1 MRMTFPAYD
10 LPRAVLL
17 VLLGALAGCGQP
29 APPAPP
35 APPKPSGTIDGLY
48 RGTSTRF
55 RAEAKSCP
63 HPGLVR
69 FQVVDHTFNYRLNGP
84 ITVVASID
92 PDGTVTGE
100 AGGFTLRGD
109 WDGQKIEGDVVS
121 IICALHF
128 RAVKPN

>member
-1 MRMTFPAYD
+1 MIPTRVFLCA
-10 LPRAVLL
+10 
-17 VLLGALAGCGQP
+17 LLGALAACGPSAPSQP
-29 APPAPP
+29 AKPR
-35 APPKPSGTIDGLY
+35 PSGTIDGMY

-55 RAEAKSCP
+55 MSEDRSCP

-69 FQVVDHTFNYRLNGP
+69 LVVTNGQFRYRLNGP
-84 ITVVASID
+84 ITVEGKVD
-92 PDGTVTGE
+92 PDGTVVGD

-109 WDGQKIEGDVVS
+109 WDGQKLEGDVVS